1 MFDYTALKGFIA
13 MYFGT
18 KKKFGEF
25 LGIGHDALYNKLSN
39 KNNFTQREIM
49 LVEKKIC
56 EVGAPFTIYDL
67 FFTTKIRKNTDIKKT

>member
-49 LVEKKIC
+49 LVEKKIR
-56 EVGAPFTIYDL
+56 EVDAPFTIHDL
-67 FFTTKIRKNTDIKKT
+67 FFTIKIRKSTEINKT